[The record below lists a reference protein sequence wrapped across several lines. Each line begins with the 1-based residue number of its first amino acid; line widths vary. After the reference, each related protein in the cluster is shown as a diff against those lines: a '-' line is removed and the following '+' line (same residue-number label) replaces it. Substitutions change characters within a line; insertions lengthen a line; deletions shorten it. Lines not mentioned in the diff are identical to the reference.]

1 MNKIFLVFLIGL
13 MTFSLVF
20 AAQTN
25 IVTGSQQGS
34 VTVEDTTQTGQGT
47 GAGTQTNTETQTQNS
62 GEGSQLQNK
71 VAVESGVYTNQAGA
85 SMQIQKGEGSEVKFQ
100 SGNVEAKTTM
110 TMTQEQVENKTKLKV
125 KLSNGVDTEVKV
137 MPDTASQ
144 TAIERLKLKNCVA
157 EEGCAIEL
165 KEVGT
170 GNQIKAVYEVKT
182 EKPAKVFGLFKTN
195 LKVQAQVDA
204 ETGEIVRS
212 KKPWWSFLTTS
223 SE

>member
-20 AAQTN
+20 AANGNVETDVAD
-25 IVTGSQQGS
+25 VTL
-34 VTVEDTTQTGQGT
+34 TQTGQGT

-62 GEGSQLQNK
+62 GEESQLQNQ
-71 VAVESGVYTNQAGA
+71 VAVESGTYMNQAGA
-85 SMQIQKGEGSEVKFQ
+85 SMYIQKGEGSEIKLQ
-100 SGNVEAKTTM
+100 SGKVEARTTM
-110 TMTQEQVENKTKLKV
+110 AMTQEQVQNKTVLKTQ
-125 KLSNGVDTEVKV
+125 LSNGKNAEIKV

-144 TAIERLKLKNCVA
+144 TAIERLQLKNCVA

-170 GNQIKAVYEVKT
+170 GDQVKAVYEIKAET
-182 EKPAKVFGLFKTN
+182 DAKVLGIFKTK
-195 LKVQAQVDA
+195 LKVQAQIDA
-204 ETGEIVRS
+204 ETGEVVQA